1 MPNLRANIKCSVN
14 VFAHQIAV
22 FLDVF
27 VRVNRH
33 QLVFIAEETGWI
45 DYWLTDA
52 ALSSFLPLRVLLIAR
67 LLILPTPLCVQCSIV
82 FWCHE
87 CWENAPLFCFGL
99 YVPYA
104 SWPLLLFLG
113 ARRVPNESLD
123 MQD

>member
-45 DYWLTDA
+45 DYWLIDA
-52 ALSSFLPLRVLLIAR
+52 VLSSFLPLRAADCAIADFANSVMCSMLDRVLMSWML
-67 LLILPTPLCVQCSIV
+67 
-82 FWCHE
+82 
-87 CWENAPLFCFGL
+87 ENAPLFCFGL

-104 SWPLLLFLG
+104 SWPLLLCFWVREEFLM
-113 ARRVPNESLD
+113 RV
-123 MQD
+123 